1 MEENLEA
8 AIAMQ
13 SQKIHM
19 ESLQECY
26 SNNDES
32 AALLCGLMTWC
43 VLSVHNTMRIYSIP
57 YGHVRI

>member
-13 SQKIHM
+13 SQKIPM

-32 AALLCGLMTWC
+32 AALLCGLMT
-43 VLSVHNTMRIYSIP
+43 
-57 YGHVRI
+57 

>member
-13 SQKIHM
+13 SQKIPM

-32 AALLCGLMTWC
+32 VALLCGLMT
-43 VLSVHNTMRIYSIP
+43 
-57 YGHVRI
+57 